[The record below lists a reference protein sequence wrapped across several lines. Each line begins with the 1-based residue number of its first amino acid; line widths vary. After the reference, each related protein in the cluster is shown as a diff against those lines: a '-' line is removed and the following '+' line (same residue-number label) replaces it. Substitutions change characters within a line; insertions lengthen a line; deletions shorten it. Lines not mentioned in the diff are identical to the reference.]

1 MTSIVKSSESALSV
15 TFLTC
20 ALVISSLLI
29 PGCSD
34 RKSLTGDFT
43 FIDGYLKTWD
53 RFAQGANELA
63 PQLDRDASQFQ
74 KELAEALKRGDKR
87 APSRLVFYAVV
98 QVGGFIPYD
107 SGLGRACER
116 LVGSEVPI
124 FSETG
129 ERSYFAGDLYF
140 WWQRHRAE
148 FESFPLFDEWS
159 EREFTKKTVIPMY
172 KSATKKQ

>member
-1 MTSIVKSSESALSV
+1 MPITL
-15 TFLTC
+15 LTC
-20 ALVISSLLI
+20 ALMISALLV
-29 PGCSD
+29 PSCTDGK
-34 RKSLTGDFT
+34 RLTGDFT

-53 RFAQGANELA
+53 RFALGANELV
-63 PQLDRDASQFQ
+63 PQLNRDAPQFQ

-124 FSETG
+124 FTSEKG

-159 EREFTKKTVIPMY
+159 EREFARKTVIPMY
-172 KSATKKQ
+172 KKATKR